1 MVEPPIP
8 GFTGVVWEARPTEK
22 LAQDLSTGRGAVPMA
37 EAAQAWTRLGA
48 SFGGAVVEY
57 DQIIKAIGE
66 SWRSETSPEILD
78 RITKLR
84 EWLLEAAG
92 SAAQNATK
100 TGTQALAYQV
110 AQLAMP
116 HVTEVAALEQAKK
129 TVEAIGMGL
138 GAPLVGAAADIDAE
152 QDLAKANAARV
163 MRVYEEATK
172 PLETP
177 WLQSTPPV
185 IANAAALE
193 AERTAAE
200 VKPAAQMPAMA
211 LPTSFA
217 AAFGRATPMPRA
229 KSAFTTQA
237 VASAATDPKPVPVE
251 PTPVAG
257 DSSASNR
264 MGTTPGAMAPASA
277 MQDDDR
283 STLRAGAASVQPDK
297 PFEVESGFTA
307 APPVLGGPAEPAP
320 RATAPGAA

>member
-1 MVEPPIP
+1 MVEPPVP

-37 EAAQAWTRLGA
+37 EAAAAWTRLGA

-57 DQIIKAIGE
+57 DQIIRAIGE

-100 TGTQALAYQV
+100 TSAQALAYQV

-129 TVEAIGMGL
+129 TVEAIGVGL
-138 GAPLVGAAADIDAE
+138 GAPLVGAAADINAE
-152 QDLAKANAARV
+152 QDMAKANAARV

-177 WLQSTPPV
+177 WTQSTPPV
-185 IANAAALE
+185 IANNAALE
-193 AERTAAE
+193 AERAANE
-200 VKPAAQMPAMA
+200 VRPTTKPMPSTA
-211 LPTSFA
+211 LPASLA
-217 AAFGRATPMPRA
+217 SALARAVPPPRA
-229 KSAFTTQA
+229 KSAFMTQA
-237 VASAATDPKPVPVE
+237 VASAAAEPKPLPVE
-251 PTPVAG
+251 SAPVAG
-257 DSSASNR
+257 DSSSANR
-264 MGTTPGAMAPASA
+264 MGTPATMAPMAG
-277 MQDDDR
+277 MQDDER
-283 STLRAGAASVQPDK
+283 TVRAGAASAQPDK
-297 PFEVESGFTA
+297 PFEVEAGFAA

>member
-22 LAQDLSTGRGAVPMA
+22 LAQDLNTGRGAVPMA
-37 EAAQAWTRLGA
+37 EAAQAWTRLAA

-66 SWRSETSPEILD
+66 SWRSETSPEIMD

-92 SAAQNATK
+92 SAGQNAGK

-116 HVTEVAALEQAKK
+116 HVAEVAALEQAKK
-129 TVEAIGMGL
+129 TVEAIGVGL

-177 WLQSTPPV
+177 WTQSTPPV
-185 IANAAALE
+185 IAANTALAAEQA
-193 AERTAAE
+193 AAE
-200 VKPAAQMPAMA
+200 VRPSTAAPTMA

-217 AAFGRATPMPRA
+217 AAFGRVAPMPRA
-229 KSAFTTQA
+229 QTAFTTQA
-237 VASAATDPKPVPVE
+237 VAAATAEPKPLPVE
-251 PTPVAG
+251 AAPVAG
-257 DSSASNR
+257 DSSSAANR
-264 MGTTPGAMAPASA
+264 MGAPAALAPASA

-283 STLRAGAASVQPDK
+283 STLRAGAASAQPDK
-297 PFEVESGFTA
+297 PFEVESGFAA
-307 APPVLGGPAEPAP
+307 APAVLGGSAEPTP
-320 RATAPGAA
+320 KATAPGAA

>member
-37 EAAQAWTRLGA
+37 EAAAAWTRLGA

-57 DQIIKAIGE
+57 DQIIKAIGGAW
-66 SWRSETSPEILD
+66 SSQTSPEIMD

-92 SAAQNATK
+92 NAGQNATK
-100 TGTQALAYQV
+100 TGAQALAYQV

-129 TVEAIGMGL
+129 TVEAIGAGL

-177 WLQSTPPV
+177 WAQSQPPV
-185 IANAAALE
+185 IASNAALE
-193 AERTAAE
+193 AERAATE
-200 VKPAAQMPAMA
+200 VRPSTSMPGIA
-211 LPTSFA
+211 LPASFA
-217 AAFGRATPMPRA
+217 AALARAAAQPRA

-237 VASAATDPKPVPVE
+237 VAAAAAEPKPLPVE
-251 PTPVAG
+251 SAPVPG
-257 DSSASNR
+257 ESSSASR
-264 MGTTPGAMAPASA
+264 MGAPAAMAPASA
-277 MQDDDR
+277 MQEEER
-283 STLRAGAASVQPDK
+283 TLRAGAASAQPDK
-297 PFEVESGFTA
+297 PFEVEAGFAA